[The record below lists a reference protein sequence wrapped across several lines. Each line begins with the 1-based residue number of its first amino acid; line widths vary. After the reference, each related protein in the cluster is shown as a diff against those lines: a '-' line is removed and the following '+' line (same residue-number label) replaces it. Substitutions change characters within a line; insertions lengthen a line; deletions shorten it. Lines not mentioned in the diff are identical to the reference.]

1 MMKNNNT
8 NISKTTVRKHIML
21 LLIVLLM
28 INISGCASKKLYPE
42 GKTVGIAMASK
53 SIERWSRDGLFLKE
67 KFESAGYNVELR
79 YSNSDSYQ
87 QNNDIECLIADGVDV
102 LIVCAVDGDALTQTL
117 KNAQYAQIP
126 VISYDRL
133 IMNTDAVD
141 YYISFD
147 NYEVGCLLSEYT
159 LQKFALASFD
169 KFDYLNDVNE
179 FDEKIETQDGSYNVE
194 IIAGDP
200 ADNNARMFFSGA
212 YDTLRPYIES
222 GVIRIP
228 SGKMTF
234 EQNATNDWSTDLAY
248 QNMQDTLA
256 SYYGDGTSLDA
267 IIANNDNTALGAA
280 QAVSSDYFGS
290 NYPLITGQDGN
301 IANLRNIINGKQA
314 MTVYKNVQDEAIV
327 TVELVKALLSGKT
340 LDESI
345 IDSLQIECVFDN
357 KSYDNGKKIVDSFL
371 LLPTVITKNNIQTLV
386 DSGNYRWDEN
396 HEYLLSLTGD

>member
-1 MMKNNNT
+1 MINNNT
-8 NISKTTVRKHIML
+8 NISKTSIRKHIML

-179 FDEKIETQDGSYNVE
+179 FDENIETQDGAYNVE

-200 ADNNARMFFSGA
+200 ADNNARMFFGGA

-222 GVIRIP
+222 GVIKIP

-256 SYYGDGTSLDA
+256 SYYGDGTRLDA

-280 QAVSSDYFGS
+280 QAVSSDYFGN

-345 IDSLQIECVFDN
+345 IDSLPIECVFDN